1 MKNIDNTNKQR
12 ISNLKSL
19 LDNWKETE
27 KIKLRNNTKSQRR
40 KRKTAR
46 LMKIN
51 LSREHV
57 QMMQLLE
64 SLENKKYNQQTK

>member
-1 MKNIDNTNKQR
+1 MKNIENTYKER
-12 ISNLKSL
+12 ITNLKSL

-40 KRKTAR
+40 KRKTPR

-57 QMMQLLE
+57 
-64 SLENKKYNQQTK
+64 